1 MKGIGENV
9 FFTDYHMGTVM
20 VLDEKKYKTLIVQL
34 KATITD
40 LTIKL
45 KRANFENKELKRKL
59 ALLQP
64 RK

>member
-1 MKGIGENV
+1 
-9 FFTDYHMGTVM
+9 M

-59 ALLQP
+59 ALLQT